1 MAAAAPLL
9 RIVLGTTS
17 LLAWQ
22 LRCLFR
28 LWLSMT
34 LNANGPALAV
44 GENVLAHI
52 SARRLALRLI
62 VAARAVEFAP
72 QPLARSLFGRAPG
85 MAHRFSVFAVAR
97 SLALW

>member
-9 RIVLGTTS
+9 RIVLGATS

-52 SARRLALRLI
+52 GARRLSLRL
-62 VAARAVEFAP
+62 VVTARAMEFAP
-72 QPLARSLFGRAPG
+72 QPFARSLFGRAPG
-85 MAHRFSVFAVAR
+85 MTHLLSVFAVAHGV
-97 SLALW
+97 SL